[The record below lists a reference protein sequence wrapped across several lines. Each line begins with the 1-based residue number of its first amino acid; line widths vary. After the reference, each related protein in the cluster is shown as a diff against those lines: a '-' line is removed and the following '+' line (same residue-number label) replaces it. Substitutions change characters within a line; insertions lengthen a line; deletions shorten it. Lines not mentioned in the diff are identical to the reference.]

1 MINKQ
6 AELHALI
13 NNENLD
19 ILCIT
24 ETWLNNSSPD
34 EIVVIPGFR
43 MFRKD
48 RHQTTLQWANL
59 GGGGVAIFIKEHVTC
74 VTCPNYSPENSE
86 FITVKIKHGTGSLYL
101 STIYRSPRQPM
112 HSLLEAIDQLSE
124 LIENETCI
132 IVGDF
137 NAKNTEWK
145 STDKTDNN
153 GKLLQSAFLRHGL
166 SVANKQQGTRP
177 NLLNNT
183 NPLLDIITTNAPHM
197 LSLTESLSPFSDH
210 CPVVTSIHLPTLP
223 STTRNGN
230 RVRKRIDYSLLR
242 QLLERYP
249 LMERI
254 MGTDNANF
262 AWKAWYTHLHSLV
275 LQSTIWSRLPPHKH
289 KFWFTPHLHKLK
301 KRQDRLYRQCLR
313 KPHSIET
320 KISYCLVRNLFR
332 SQTRNAKKC
341 HTEFNALKLSQDCR
355 KGGYIWWK
363 RAKQFCNIASKIQQM
378 PDLELD
384 SQTVTSSH
392 SKASLLSNYF
402 ASQSQQSPKPF
413 EMRHNTRT
421 ADSPLFSFQ
430 TFTPGQV
437 HWDLTHLNTRKAT
450 SETSLM
456 PILRNLADLLCE
468 SLSWIFNLS
477 IASCTFPEQ
486 WKIAKVIPIFKN
498 RGKSSDPGNYRPIS
512 LLHPVARIF
521 ESRLADSLKNY
532 LTTNNILTP
541 HQFAYMPQRSATDQ
555 LLLLTHHMATIKD
568 KRGNYDCVF
577 LDFRKAFDRVDHRA
591 LLGIIATLTDQRTV
605 KWFENY
611 LSNRTIQVCVESV
624 LSSPSQITAG
634 VPQGSHFAPLLFA
647 MYINSLPQSISNSS
661 PFLFA
666 DDVTLLFRHRPQR
679 SLDENKALLETDIA
693 SCQLW
698 AKRVHGNF
706 SVQKT
711 TLLSTAYTCEE
722 QALVMDSVPLSPQK
736 NTKHL
741 GVTLTANL
749 DFTHHLSAITSR
761 FSKRIALLCYMG
773 RSLQADAI
781 ILLYKSYVRPAV
793 EYAIPVWC
801 FRITQAQITALDILQ
816 AKICRRLLK
825 SCHQNF
831 EYDESK
837 ENLNK
842 LCSLQSLKYRRQ
854 IISLVTLFKFIH
866 FHPNYLEQFNIYI
879 TKSTR
884 RPNKLVFNNHGR
896 VLSSLF
902 MHRIGT
908 MWNCLPPSLTSLDNL
923 SKFTCAL
930 RHFTLK
936 YQFSC
941 NGIPS

>member
-1 MINKQ
+1 
-6 AELHALI
+6 
-13 NNENLD
+13 
-19 ILCIT
+19 
-24 ETWLNNSSPD
+24 
-34 EIVVIPGFR
+34 
-43 MFRKD
+43 
-48 RHQTTLQWANL
+48 
-59 GGGGVAIFIKEHVTC
+59 
-74 VTCPNYSPENSE
+74 
-86 FITVKIKHGTGSLYL
+86 
-101 STIYRSPRQPM
+101 
-112 HSLLEAIDQLSE
+112 
-124 LIENETCI
+124 
-132 IVGDF
+132 
-137 NAKNTEWK
+137 
-145 STDKTDNN
+145 
-153 GKLLQSAFLRHGL
+153 
-166 SVANKQQGTRP
+166 
-177 NLLNNT
+177 
-183 NPLLDIITTNAPHM
+183 
-197 LSLTESLSPFSDH
+197 
-210 CPVVTSIHLPTLP
+210 
-223 STTRNGN
+223 
-230 RVRKRIDYSLLR
+230 
-242 QLLERYP
+242 
-249 LMERI
+249 
-254 MGTDNANF
+254 
-262 AWKAWYTHLHSLV
+262 
-275 LQSTIWSRLPPHKH
+275 
-289 KFWFTPHLHKLK
+289 
-301 KRQDRLYRQCLR
+301 
-313 KPHSIET
+313 
-320 KISYCLVRNLFR
+320 
-332 SQTRNAKKC
+332 
-341 HTEFNALKLSQDCR
+341 
-355 KGGYIWWK
+355 
-363 RAKQFCNIASKIQQM
+363 
-378 PDLELD
+378 
-384 SQTVTSSH
+384 
-392 SKASLLSNYF
+392 
-402 ASQSQQSPKPF
+402 
-413 EMRHNTRT
+413 
-421 ADSPLFSFQ
+421 
-430 TFTPGQV
+430 
-437 HWDLTHLNTRKAT
+437 
-450 SETSLM
+450 
-456 PILRNLADLLCE
+456 
-468 SLSWIFNLS
+468 
-477 IASCTFPEQ
+477 
-486 WKIAKVIPIFKN
+486 
-498 RGKSSDPGNYRPIS
+498 
-512 LLHPVARIF
+512 
-521 ESRLADSLKNY
+521 
-532 LTTNNILTP
+532 
-541 HQFAYMPQRSATDQ
+541 
-555 LLLLTHHMATIKD
+555 
-568 KRGNYDCVF
+568 
-577 LDFRKAFDRVDHRA
+577 
-591 LLGIIATLTDQRTV
+591 
-605 KWFENY
+605 
-611 LSNRTIQVCVESV
+611 
-624 LSSPSQITAG
+624 
-634 VPQGSHFAPLLFA
+634 

-816 AKICRRLLK
+816 AKICRRILK

-902 MHRIGT
+902 MHRIGN